1 MKNVFFAVM
10 ALAVSFTETRAA
22 DSPAIVPMPQHIAY
36 ATGEGAVLS
45 AGSRIAVPGGAKAL
59 RSVAELFVRDICR
72 EHGLRLKV
80 SGISESG
87 IVLGID
93 PALRAEA
100 YSLDIGQGRVAVTGG
115 SPSGLFY
122 GLQSL
127 RQLISQYGMRL
138 PAVHVEDEPCFAY
151 RGAMLD
157 CCRHFFTVD
166 ELKTFIDILALHKLN
181 RFHWHLTDDQG
192 WRIEIRHYPGLT
204 KEGSRR
210 AETVL
215 GRNTNIYDGIPSGG
229 YYTQRQIRDVVA
241 YAAERFITVIPEIE
255 MPGHASAALAAYP
268 WLGCAGEGYM
278 VRTRWGVF
286 PEVYCAGKD
295 STFEFMENVLAEVCE
310 LFPSEYIHIGGD
322 EADKASWATCPR
334 CRTRMRQ
341 EGLEDVDGLQSYL
354 VHRVE
359 VFLNGKGRRLLGWDE
374 ILQGG
379 LAPDATVMSWRG
391 SEGGIAAARA
401 GHQAVMTPNSY
412 CYLDYCQD
420 DPTREPA
427 AAAAFV
433 TLEKAYSLDPAPD
446 SLGVDV
452 VPMILGV
459 QGNLWC
465 EHVPTGEHAEHMIWP
480 RLMAI
485 AEVGWSL
492 PERKDYDDFHARVLD
507 AVAWMQERGY
517 HPFDQ
522 KNAVGDRPESIEP
535 VLCLSTGK
543 PVVYHT
549 PYSPKY
555 AAVGDGSLT
564 DGLRGDWNYG
574 DGRWQGWLD
583 TDIDLVVDLGE
594 CCSVKHIAADFMQGF
609 YADIWMPRAVEISVS
624 NDNKAYTMLA
634 TVENDVPFDFRQDC
648 YRTFGWTGE
657 SQGRYIRLKAF
668 HNGHPGG
675 WIFTD
680 EIIVE

>member
-10 ALAVSFTETRAA
+10 ALAVSFTEPRAA

-166 ELKTFIDILALHKLN
+166 EIKTFIDILALHKLN

-192 WRIEIRHYPGLT
+192 WRIEIRHYPELT
-204 KEGSRR
+204 KVGSRR

-268 WLGCAGEGYM
+268 WLGCAGEGYI

-574 DGRWQGWLD
+574 DGRWQGWRD

>member
-166 ELKTFIDILALHKLN
+166 EIKTFIDILALHKLN

-192 WRIEIRHYPGLT
+192 WRIEIRHYPELT
-204 KEGSRR
+204 KVGARR

-310 LFPSEYIHIGGD
+310 LFPSEYIHIGGE

-574 DGRWQGWLD
+574 DSRWQGWLD

>member
-166 ELKTFIDILALHKLN
+166 EIKTFIDILALHKLN

-322 EADKASWATCPR
+322 ECPKQSWTSCPACQQR
-334 CRTRMRQ
+334 IRNER
-341 EGLEDVDGLQSYL
+341 LEHENELQSYF
-354 VHRVE
+354 VHRIE
-359 VFLNGKGRRLLGWDE
+359 KWLNARGRNLIGWDE
-374 ILQGG
+374 ILEGG
-379 LAPDATVMSWRG
+379 ISKTATIMSWRG
-391 SEGGIAAARA
+391 VDGGVAAAKA
-401 GHQAVMTPNSY
+401 GNQVIMTPNTH
-412 CYLDYCQD
+412 CYLDYFQTQEPERLEPLGIGGYVPVRKVYSF
-420 DPTREPA
+420 DPYDRLSSAEQ
-427 AAAAFV
+427 
-433 TLEKAYSLDPAPD
+433 SC
-446 SLGVDV
+446 
-452 VPMILGV
+452 IQGV
-459 QGNLWC
+459 QGNIWT
-465 EHVPTGEHAEHMIWP
+465 EYIASFAHAQHMALP
-480 RLMAI
+480 RLAAL
-485 AEVGWSL
+485 AEVGWACDRRDFGDFSRRMTVF
-492 PERKDYDDFHARVLD
+492 RKLYDKC
-507 AVAWMQERGY
+507 GY
-517 HPFDQ
+517 RYASYFFD
-522 KNAVGDRPESIEP
+522 G
-535 VLCLSTGK
+535 
-543 PVVYHT
+543 
-549 PYSPKY
+549 
-555 AAVGDGSLT
+555 
-564 DGLRGDWNYG
+564 
-574 DGRWQGWLD
+574 
-583 TDIDLVVDLGE
+583 
-594 CCSVKHIAADFMQGF
+594 
-609 YADIWMPRAVEISVS
+609 
-624 NDNKAYTMLA
+624 
-634 TVENDVPFDFRQDC
+634 
-648 YRTFGWTGE
+648 TGE
-657 SQGRYIRLKAF
+657 
-668 HNGHPGG
+668 
-675 WIFTD
+675 
-680 EIIVE
+680 